1 MLATKRRC
9 SNNVCWPTEA
19 APTTCAACYG
29 GGGASHTPSPERK
42 DQKQW
47 RARRGGRPPSDAYA
61 RRNAVERCAGRLKQ
75 SRVLATCYEERAA
88 NYRAV
93 VVVLPCG
100 GCAIVP
106 PFRIGGALHY
116 DTPGLHI

>member
-1 MLATKRRC
+1 LADRGYAHDSCRLLRWRGIPH
-9 SNNVCWPTEA
+9 NI
-19 APTTCAACYG
+19 
-29 GGGASHTPSPERK
+29 PERE

-61 RRNAVERCAGRLKQ
+61 RRNAVERCTGRLKQ
-75 SRVLATCYEERAA
+75 SRVLATRYEERAT
-88 NYRAV
+88 NYRA

-106 PFRIGGALHY
+106 PFRIDRALHY
-116 DTPGLHI
+116 DTLGLHI